1 MQSSINNGN
10 KMTIK
15 LYTLTEI
22 WIATKIRGRKVKTLI
37 EELDITFNCKLGI
50 SPRFFLSL
58 KEAREYQENN
68 SESWNTRSYNFKKD
82 MQVIRQHNTTFEIN
96 SLSFAKKE
104 DLYNVL
110 KPCRCGCKDDFL
122 RAFEYSHGFGFDEVE
137 LLTIGRPVNL

>member
-1 MQSSINNGN
+1 
-10 KMTIK
+10 MTIK
-15 LYTLTEI
+15 LYTLTRI
-22 WIATKIRGRKVKTLI
+22 TITTRISGRKIKTSSG
-37 EELDITFNCKLGI
+37 ESDVTFNCKCGI

-68 SESWNTRSYNFKKD
+68 SESWNTRSYNFKKN

-110 KPCRCGCKDDFL
+110 KPCPCGCKDDFL